1 MFKYIFI
8 SFVLILYS
16 TNALCID
23 KIPEEKIKIV
33 NQATSKIDSI
43 QFIMPSRG
51 YISDSVTTLTGTNY
65 DKNIYIKGW
74 GVSLIIKVYFTN
86 GNMLYKNINDTRINK
101 VHGWEV
107 TINDSQIECIETN
120 YFSNRK
126 ILIGIIILLVILFM
140 VKLPI
145 VFSKLKITFNFGL
158 ITHYLFIFILFYS
171 LSALIMTYVQ
181 NILTGPLLVL
191 LFVFYVL
198 SESLL
203 IHFKKYSEYSLIV
216 IYGYNMIINMVYS
229 FVSLFFLL
237 FNI

>member
-1 MFKYIFI
+1 MLKYLLITL
-8 SFVLILYS
+8 VLILYS
-16 TNALCID
+16 IDSLCID

-33 NQATSKIDSI
+33 NQATNKMDSI
-43 QFIMPSRG
+43 QFIMTTRD
-51 YISDSVTTLTGTNY
+51 YITDSVTTLTGTNY
-65 DKNIYIKGW
+65 DKNIFIKGW
-74 GVSLIIKVYFTN
+74 GDSLIIKVYFTN

-101 VHGWEV
+101 IHEWEV

-158 ITHYLFIFILFYS
+158 ITHYLFIFILFYL

-181 NILTGPLLVL
+181 NMLTGPLLVL

-203 IHFKKYSEYSLIV
+203 IHFKNILNIV
-216 IYGYNMIINMVYS
+216 
-229 FVSLFFLL
+229 
-237 FNI
+237 